1 MIKAATKM
9 KRHKAK
15 DVNNF
20 ISPSYPNKD
29 DIILDMR
36 GYEPDEHPGTHWD
49 QVPIKGNVILDLGA
63 GHWNSCVPTTP
74 EWFLAHGAK
83 QVIAVDINAES
94 LKIIKSLAS
103 SIRGSKGKIETINK
117 KISSSRQISELINRY
132 APDAIKCDIEGAEV
146 NLIDLGDR
154 DFAKVRH
161 YSVECH
167 LFVDEQMTNR
177 LREKFKRCGYLVQKC
192 WSPEKH
198 NVEIISASLPL

>member
-1 MIKAATKM
+1 MIKSDKVRTKINPET
-9 KRHKAK
+9 KFILTQPPTKE
-15 DVNNF
+15 DVA
-20 ISPSYPNKD
+20 
-29 DIILDMR
+29 LDMR
-36 GYEPDEHPGTHWD
+36 GYEPDEHPKTHWD

-94 LKIIKSLAS
+94 LRIIKALS
-103 SIRGSKGKIETINK
+103 SNIRGSKGKIKTINK
-117 KISSSRQISELINRY
+117 KICSSRQISELINKY

-146 NLIDLGDR
+146 NLIGLRDK
-154 DFAKVRH
+154 DFAKVKH

-167 LFVDEQMTNR
+167 LFVDEKMTDR
-177 LREKFKRCGYLVQKC
+177 LREKFKRCGYLVEKC